1 MAFFRPYFF
10 RQDAVTQIF
19 FWHSLGLI
27 FQTRCSCTNILLVIR
42 WSHPKAENAG
52 RLQNKSQYFGS
63 IFSPQIFYFCASF
76 ITQKKREKKRRKRK
90 GQLILFFA
98 YSLTCKLW
106 SELPL
111 QQKDK
116 ADFPTQHHAGQEHMP
131 NSSTHFFGNRFSVFG
146 EVPVATPNPILSNTH
161 THTHTHT
168 SQEV

>member
-1 MAFFRPYFF
+1 MQLHKYSSC
-10 RQDAVTQIF
+10 
-19 FWHSLGLI
+19 HSLI
-27 FQTRCSCTNILLVIR
+27 TSKSRECRQ
-42 WSHPKAENAG
+42 AAD
-52 RLQNKSQYFGS
+52 KSQYFGS
-63 IFSPQIFYFCASF
+63 IFFPPKFYFCASF
-76 ITQKKREKKRRKRK
+76 ITQKKREKKKRKRK

-116 ADFPTQHHAGQEHMP
+116 ADFPTQHHAGQERMP

-161 THTHTHT
+161 THT

>member
-1 MAFFRPYFF
+1 MQLHKYSSC
-10 RQDAVTQIF
+10 
-19 FWHSLGLI
+19 HSLI
-27 FQTRCSCTNILLVIR
+27 TSKSRECRQA
-42 WSHPKAENAG
+42 AE
-52 RLQNKSQYFGS
+52 
-63 IFSPQIFYFCASF
+63 QITVLWQHFFPPNF
-76 ITQKKREKKRRKRK
+76 ISVLPSLHRKREKKKKRKRK

-161 THTHTHT
+161 THTHT